1 MLIGLLVLS
10 LSTMWGGVK
19 PSNAGVCFVV
29 NGDCG
34 QRVTVK
40 GCEDLGNLRDCVA
53 EGMLPDDKS
62 AKQCT
67 SGGVVYTSDCLCD
80 QKKYKFNTATL
91 QYNATYR
98 AGGDTCKDRTGTYC
112 TQKLCRDE
120 FKYIKSSCDYDMANG
135 RHCLKEK
142 VYRED
147 GITGALIC
155 GTNKKAAGSVC
166 RMLYGPNES
175 ESLYKGCDCDPSYY
189 PYTKLNKKQYV
200 LGGSSCTGITD
211 GLTRYTDLLCP
222 STYPNTSC
230 NGNMVPEKTLY
241 EVTLIGAPTCYKC
254 REKTCSEYGAKDGGY
269 YADLSSCKSAATKT
283 QNCVKVDSALTGT
296 RTCYKRIERTCSV
309 VGGITKEAC
318 VAKIDNTDVSS
329 THYCRKNTEFSDCYH
344 FEIGGTCPV
353 APTCPTG
360 YFADENDCKNSS
372 YDGQSGHTANT
383 CSSENKNGA
392 TCYRPTKCKEIN
404 SDFHEANIAGVKEIV
419 AGGRQSWYIDMAV
432 YPGYVKCIKKGTQ
445 SSSAWYYMYGTSL
458 NSPHTNSN
466 GRIFYWPSNQSKV
479 DWEKQSVM
487 AGVQLKGYTSAGSFG
502 YYDHAVSLKND
513 PACNGNGGSYLNG
526 SGKLNGSCY
535 QADINNPACS
545 IVSRIADCSSTS
557 SHALPTKEMLEKI
570 AANITQINEA
580 LKNAGGEQFVTT
592 NCYWGVGTDKSDEY
606 TRYVLHYNNGKWQ
619 VSKVSETS
627 TGQTCKIRSI
637 YFMRNGLQG
646 YRNGKK
652 TFANS
657 MSVSD

>member
-1 MLIGLLVLS
+1 MKKPIMLIGLLVLS

-120 FKYIKSSCDYDMANG
+120 FKYIKSSCDYDIANG

-189 PYTKLNKKQYV
+189 PYTKLNKRQYV

-222 STYPNTSC
+222 TTYPNTSC

-241 EVTLIGAPTCYKC
+241 EVTLLGAPTCYKC

-309 VGGITKEAC
+309 VGGITKAAC

-329 THYCRKNTEFSDCYH
+329 TYYCRKNTEFSDCYH

-360 YFADENDCKNSS
+360 SYASETECMKGYQSYQYQCYAETKNGSTCYNRFECNDQDYCEYDNEQYIDGGSGECRKSTEHNKTCYIYHGYVCEDFRTGTYFSDSSCGGNIPSGYSCVKVTDPQDLVEVNGLKNCYMKVKGSGAMATIVI
-372 YDGQSGHTANT
+372 DGQECYDERGECPARYSDSVTYRYNAMIVEIAGTNGY
-383 CSSENKNGA
+383 CINKNDKKTVCSVPSGEY
-392 TCYRPTKCKEIN
+392 T
-404 SDFHEANIAGVKEIV
+404 V
-419 AGGRQSWYIDMAV
+419 SWRRDS
-432 YPGYVKCIKKGTQ
+432 KDCSEQLWGTTLDYNGSQ
-445 SSSAWYYMYGTSL
+445 IGT
-458 NSPHTNSN
+458 
-466 GRIFYWPSNQSKV
+466 V
-479 DWEKQSVM
+479 
-487 AGVQLKGYTSAGSFG
+487 LKGDTTQTHIINIKAGTTYT
-502 YYDHAVSLKND
+502 LKKH
-513 PACNGNGGSYLNG
+513 C
-526 SGKLNGSCY
+526 
-535 QADINNPACS
+535 
-545 IVSRIADCSSTS
+545 R
-557 SHALPTKEMLEKI
+557 
-570 AANITQINEA
+570 
-580 LKNAGGEQFVTT
+580 
-592 NCYWGVGTDKSDEY
+592 
-606 TRYVLHYNNGKWQ
+606 
-619 VSKVSETS
+619 KV
-627 TGQTCKIRSI
+627 
-637 YFMRNGLQG
+637 
-646 YRNGKK
+646 
-652 TFANS
+652 
-657 MSVSD
+657 